1 MTLAT
6 MAVVGLDVSLNRT
19 GMVRLGYD
27 RGDLL
32 AFGVITHMPHAETFD
47 KFNTIY
53 DQVRDFIQPGDD
65 VAIEGGISHRSGDVT
80 RKLAG
85 AWAAAVL
92 GALHRLGTH
101 PMEFNNST
109 VKRTATGNG
118 AALKPAVT
126 AAAVARWGVIVDDP
140 DLADAAWVA
149 ECGRLQL
156 LEQFPEEA
164 S

>member
-1 MTLAT
+1 MTPG

-32 AFGVITHMPHAETFD
+32 AFRIIKHHPKTETSD
-47 KFNTIY
+47 KYDAIY
-53 DQVRDFIQPGDD
+53 RQVREFLIDGDD
-65 VAIEGGISHRSGDVT
+65 VAIEGGISHRNGDTT

-109 VKRTATGNG
+109 VKKCATGNG

-156 LEQFPEEA
+156 LEQFPEGDEG
-164 S
+164 